1 MNLNQMN
8 LTRLNLQQPSYP
20 SSKLGRSTFF
30 KSLNDTTDLPYNK
43 KYDNCQNDLCYTYSK
58 NYIYQPHTAYGM
70 VGTTA
75 TSYLARR
82 HRL

>member
-1 MNLNQMN
+1 MNLNNMN

-82 HRL
+82 YRL

>member
-1 MNLNQMN
+1 MNLNNMN

-30 KSLNDTTDLPYNK
+30 KSLYDTTDLPYNK